1 MKRIATVS
9 SALLIL
15 ISCASPPVSGPELTP
30 EPTRKSVSNIPDWYL
45 NTPSESGYRFETGSA
60 TSQDL
65 QLAVNKASLDAQTR
79 LAATIESE
87 MEGYTKRVQ
96 EETGLG
102 AESNILDRYS
112 QTQGQ
117 VVATALKDYSV
128 DKKEIIEEKSDG
140 KYIFRSYVLIK
151 WDEGA
156 ANKRL
161 LDQLKADKEIYDA
174 IRESELVEEME
185 TKVEAYRKR
194 MNKD

>member
-1 MKRIATVS
+1 MKQITTVCS
-9 SALLIL
+9 VLLIL
-15 ISCASPPVSGPELTP
+15 ISCASPPGTAPDLTP

-45 NTPSESGYRFETGSA
+45 NTPSESGYRFETGTA

-87 MEGYTKRVQ
+87 MEGYTKRIQ
-96 EETGLG
+96 EENGLG
-102 AESNILDRYS
+102 AESNISDRYS
-112 QTQGQ
+112 QTQSQ
-117 VVATALKDYSV
+117 VIAKTLKDYTV
-128 DKKEIIEEKSDG
+128 AKKEIIEEKSDD

-156 ANKRL
+156 SNKRL

-185 TKVEAYRKR
+185 NKVEAYRKR

>member
-1 MKRIATVS
+1 MSHLNKY
-9 SALLIL
+9 LIL
-15 ISCASPPVSGPELTP
+15 TVVAFMIIGCGPVGGPDLSP
-30 EPTRKSVSNIPDWYL
+30 EPTRKIMKNIPDWYL
-45 NTPSESGYRFETGSA
+45 NTPSKDGFRYSAATA

-65 QLAVNKASLDAQTR
+65 QLSVNKATLDAASR

-102 AESNILDRYS
+102 ADSDILDRYS

-117 VVATALKDYSV
+117 IIATSLKDYTV
-128 DKKEIIEEKSDG
+128 AKKEILEEKSNNQD
-140 KYIFRSYVLIK
+140 IFRSYILLE

-161 LDQLKADKEIYDA
+161 LDQIKADKELYDA
-174 IRESELVEEME
+174 VRATDLFNEME
-185 TKVEAYRKR
+185 EKVEAYRNR
-194 MNKD
+194 MNK

>member
-1 MKRIATVS
+1 MKQITTVGS
-9 SALLIL
+9 VLLIL
-15 ISCASPPVSGPELTP
+15 ISCAAPTKGPDLTP

-96 EETGLG
+96 KETGLG
-102 AESNILDRYS
+102 AESNLLDRYS

-117 VVATALKDYSV
+117 VVATALKDYTV
-128 DKKEIIEEKSDG
+128 DKKEVIEEKSSG

-174 IRESELVEEME
+174 IRESELVEVME
-185 TKVEAYRKR
+185 NKVEAYRQR
-194 MNKD
+194 MNKN

>member
-1 MKRIATVS
+1 MKQITTVS

-15 ISCASPPVSGPELTP
+15 ISCAAPTKGPDLTP

-96 EETGLG
+96 KETGLG
-102 AESNILDRYS
+102 AESNLLDRYS

-117 VVATALKDYSV
+117 VVATALKDYTV
-128 DKKEIIEEKSDG
+128 DKKEVIEEKSSG

-185 TKVEAYRKR
+185 NKVEAYRQR
-194 MNKD
+194 MNKN

>member
-1 MKRIATVS
+1 MKRIVTVS
-9 SALLIL
+9 SVLLIL
-15 ISCASPPVSGPELTP
+15 ISCASPPVSGPDLTP

-45 NTPSESGYRFETGSA
+45 NTPSESGYRFETGTA

-112 QTQGQ
+112 QTQSQ
-117 VVATALKDYSV
+117 VVATTLKDYTV
-128 DKKEIIEEKSDG
+128 DRKEIIEEDLKKFKFDRKLYYSKKG
-140 KYIFRSYVLIK
+140 EIK
-151 WDEGA
+151 DERQTRHRPQWQPRRNRACLSLGLGSSG
-156 ANKRL
+156 L
-161 LDQLKADKEIYDA
+161 LRRELYRPRHQL
-174 IRESELVEEME
+174 
-185 TKVEAYRKR
+185 
-194 MNKD
+194 